1 MIKLYETVISKE
13 LDKIVDIGSNG
24 SDADISEHLNMK
36 DKPDYAYMLR
46 TVNFNNYDFKNNL
59 KYIDKESYEYFKK
72 SKVYGDE
79 IVINKIGSPG
89 SVGIVPKLDRPIS
102 LGLNQF
108 ALVFKNTVDQKYMYY
123 YLKNFEPHL
132 KRMSHGSI
140 TKTLTKDDIKD
151 LKVFLPDLDYQK
163 KVASFLGKLDK
174 LIEINNE
181 IISKLKDLN
190 NEIFDYWFLQ
200 FNYPNSENKAYKENG
215 GKLIYNEKMKMN
227 IPLDW
232 KVDNLTSL
240 IKWVGTSQPPKST
253 FKYEYE
259 EGYIR
264 FIQNRDYDKEDHI
277 TYIKKTANVRTC
289 TEKDIMMDKYG
300 DAGKIRYGL
309 EGAYNVALSKI
320 EVKRDIYREYI
331 RNYLSLP
338 AVYNYLHNSC
348 VASTRASLSEDNL
361 SFLNVIIPSDEVLK
375 KYNSLVEKNIDIII
389 CKMKENRMLNNTINS
404 LLPLLINGQIKIED

>member
-1 MIKLYETVISKE
+1 MIKLDEKILGTE
-13 LDKIVDIGSNG
+13 LNRIVDIGSNG
-24 SDADISEHLNMK
+24 SDADISAHLNMK
-36 DKPDYAYMLR
+36 DDPDYAYMLR
-46 TVNFNNYDFKNNL
+46 TVNFNNNDFTDNL

-89 SVGIVPKLDRPIS
+89 SVGLVPKLDKPIS

-108 ALVFKNTVDQKYMYY
+108 ALIFNDTVDQKYMYY

-151 LKVFLPDLDYQK
+151 LKIFLPELNYQK
-163 KVASFLGKLDK
+163 KASKFLEQIDQ
-174 LIEINNE
+174 LIECNNNT
-181 IISKLKDLN
+181 IAKLKGLN
-190 NEIFDYWFLQ
+190 NLIFDYWFLQ
-200 FNYPNSENKAYKENG
+200 FNFPDDNNKSYKNNG
-215 GKLIYNEKMKMN
+215 GEMVYNDHLKMN
-227 IPLDW
+227 IPKNWNVDVLTNQIDW
-232 KVDNLTSL
+232 
-240 IKWVGTSQPPKST
+240 IGTSQPPKST

-277 TYIKKTANVRTC
+277 TYIKNNNKVKTC
-289 TEKDIMMDKYG
+289 TKEDIMMDKYG
-300 DAGKIRYGL
+300 DAGKIRFGL
-309 EGAYNVALSKI
+309 AGAYNVALSKI
-320 EVKRDIYREYI
+320 DVKDKFYREYI
-331 RNYLSLP
+331 RSFLSLP

-361 SFLNVIIPSDEVLK
+361 SFLNIVIPPEKILK
-375 KYNSLVEKNIDIII
+375 KYNKIAEKNINIII
-389 CKMKENRMLNNTINS
+389 SKMEENRLLTEKLNK
-404 LLPLLINGQIKIED
+404 LLPLIINGQIVIKN